1 MKNFRTKVFKQAHEL
16 MRGICGMPVQGVGVV
31 PPHQADAPGNSNIRL
46 RESGW
51 KLEKGERNVTGRSE
65 PHQRYRSGKLQDRPL
80 LRR

>member
-16 MRGICGMPVQGVGVV
+16 MRATGKAFAVCLPKAGVV

-51 KLEKGERNVTGRSE
+51 KLEKGERNA
-65 PHQRYRSGKLQDRPL
+65 
-80 LRR
+80 